1 MNAGPCPYCH
11 SLRTTKKGVR
21 KTKLHSRQVYFCTS
35 CGRRFTTSPLPS
47 FTYTAEAVLT
57 SPVLFCLGYTLP
69 QIHRSICSRFKI
81 SPSLSTVARWIAEF
95 GRRTGAKS
103 WRDEIILFSKPF
115 AIIRRR
121 IFKHHQNY
129 LFQLHCFKH
138 KKLLSSYPALAAYL
152 DALAAGKIS
161 IVPESFALRA
171 STQTLGLNISVPKA
185 EKTYECNAAGIA
197 LLAAK
202 TNYHRHAILQR
213 YLLATDRHTVAV
225 EVPVY
230 LEAQETRGILGIDGG
245 LLGHIDF
252 LQVFGSTVVVLD
264 YKPRAASSKLAA
276 EQLLLYAI
284 ALSRRTNV
292 HLKQI
297 QCAWFD
303 ENNYY
308 RFPAMAGYSL
318 LKTVRAYNRHLGAS
332 ITCS

>member
-1 MNAGPCPYCH
+1 MIAGPCPYCH

-35 CGRRFTTSPLPS
+35 CGRRFTSYPLPS
-47 FTYTAEAVLT
+47 FTYPAEAVLT
-57 SPVLFCLGYTLP
+57 SPVLFCLGYTLQ
-69 QIHRSICSRFKI
+69 QIHRSICLRFNI

-95 GRRTGAKS
+95 GGRTGAKS
-103 WRDEIILFSKPF
+103 WRGEIISFGKPG
-115 AIIRRR
+115 AIVRRR

-138 KKLLSSYPALAAYL
+138 KKLLSPYPALAAYL
-152 DALAAGKIS
+152 QSLAAGKIT
-161 IVPESFALRA
+161 IVPESFSLRA
-171 STQTLGLNISVPKA
+171 STQILGLNIPVPKA

-197 LLAAK
+197 LLAAN
-202 TNYHRHAILQR
+202 TNYHRHAVLQR
-213 YLLATDRHTVAV
+213 YILSTDRHTIAV

-230 LEAQETRGILGIDGG
+230 LDTHETRGILGIEGG

-264 YKPRAASSKLAA
+264 YKPQASSSTKAT
-276 EQLLLYAI
+276 EQLLLYAV

-318 LKTVRAYNRHLGAS
+318 LKTVRAHNRHLGVS
-332 ITCS
+332 TTRT